1 MSGSVRNFTVIHRII
16 FWVLVVA
23 YPFPLAWGSPYLSAE
38 HYWPMD
44 NITNGILEDVR
55 GAAHTVVHEG
65 KIVVVPQLGHAL
77 SLDGI
82 DDWVDTGG
90 FNADCVTEPS
100 RCENG
105 FTVTFWLKVQGTG
118 YIFSSGSFTNKR
130 NGPGYQLYY
139 HQSLKRFKFILETRD
154 KKWTLFIHEEV
165 GLWTHMAF
173 TWRERNGL
181 AYYEDGNLSSFTDKP
196 EIVSALRQ
204 QNYTPVITLARPS
217 SSLSLKKF
225 GKFEISQFAIWQKEL
240 SAADIAGVYQDGVT
254 YDAKLSM
261 CCYFKSVSRCMENP
275 CHDPEHC
282 RRIMESAEKCL
293 CPAVNLGLKTCKA
306 KITGACEDKSRSCD
320 VFAKQSEYCKRRK
333 MREICPQSCN
343 YCGPSHPITT
353 LKPTLKTSST
363 FMSRISRKSRN
374 PSTVVPTNGSPA
386 GGGITTN
393 PTSRPRTPT
402 TARRGKRGESCDRLT
417 CKYHDRCV
425 NTSHGYVECRCPQH
439 TCPNGR
445 EIICGND
452 GKTYLNMCVM
462 RKEVCRVQKPI
473 EKKHEGRCS
482 GGLFPEA
489 THYLPFS
496 DVSQDKRVKDL
507 RGNITG
513 DVNNGAKQSTDDQ
526 IGEVLTLDGE
536 DDFIELTG
544 FKEKCIVEPSSCKE
558 GLSVAFWIKYIKG
571 EFIISSGHYTLSS
584 RGPGYRLICENCGP
598 HLTSSRRFVLELSNH
613 SHRWRILLDSLP
625 KWWFHFAFTW
635 SREHGLK
642 FYKNGK
648 LAVKSQK
655 PDFLRSERNAKD
667 KMTIGKPNSLTKIY
681 SYGGFSIGHFT
692 IWSYELSWDNV
703 ELAFLSTL
711 TETTSSIKCCHEMK
725 ADPCVKNPCHNGA
738 TCQRLEDT
746 YKCICPGI
754 SLNGICPLAPVPCED
769 KIAHCSQFVQQD
781 GYCKNH
787 RRKMRSICPK
797 ACNFC
802 NGGSEKPTRSTQV
815 SSSASFKTNVR
826 LSEATPRSQIV
837 GETLQSENR
846 SAQSTREGGEI
857 SIESKASYTKHR
869 SKMASILSS
878 KPVEASDMRDS
889 SRSRSG
895 YEMISTFDK
904 RVIISTKTSSS
915 FSDFTPK
922 GDKTRTHS
930 MSTDLK
936 LHKTSQH
943 SSASSSHTA
952 VIKESLSIT
961 SVTTFQDS
969 STPIPKVS
977 SSITLIKST
986 DELYAKLTSTSR
998 HVKHTNTP
1006 SLTEMPVNSIKTTS
1020 IISLPIAT
1028 THFSFTSAQTS
1039 LLSTVA
1045 VQEKAPLTC
1054 NINNVTCVCFNCGEV
1069 RQKEGICC
1077 MDLVDNRKT
1086 QQGVHINMINITVE
1100 IFYPKV
1106 HVVSKIIEGVIWE
1119 SCMTNSSLCL
1129 GEEKFFEAKRVRK
1142 KRLAQNFFFND
1153 DSLSDILRIKR
1164 DSESGHHSS
1173 QIHASSVN
1181 NGALRPDIKPSK
1193 INITRV
1199 DVIIYSIYSVA
1210 GNPSAV
1216 GTAFYVTVTSLNNG
1230 TNHTQV
1236 LDGKGLLQI
1245 LRNKRNVLENKLNIT
1260 IDSFS
1265 ATMSSKS
1272 LTPSSTLVL
1281 NPSAP
1286 SRNLQTP
1293 LPFPEVP
1300 TSAVQGSTDGD
1311 DDKGI
1316 SQGLLI
1322 LIISAAIGGL
1332 VLLVVLS
1339 VFIFTRFYRQ
1349 RKGEFVPDKNYPTP
1363 HSKQNGEAV
1372 DVDDDVDNIASFN
1385 DVIDPSTPR
1394 ITDVPHKPTR
1404 AQSSSGGGPG
1414 GAKKSK
1420 KPMGV
1425 KVTYKPPKWD

>member
-1 MSGSVRNFTVIHRII
+1 M
-16 FWVLVVA
+16 
-23 YPFPLAWGSPYLSAE
+23 
-38 HYWPMD
+38 
-44 NITNGILEDVR
+44 
-55 GAAHTVVHEG
+55 
-65 KIVVVPQLGHAL
+65 
-77 SLDGI
+77 
-82 DDWVDTGG
+82 
-90 FNADCVTEPS
+90 
-100 RCENG
+100 
-105 FTVTFWLKVQGTG
+105 
-118 YIFSSGSFTNKR
+118 
-130 NGPGYQLYY
+130 
-139 HQSLKRFKFILETRD
+139 
-154 KKWTLFIHEEV
+154 
-165 GLWTHMAF
+165 
-173 TWRERNGL
+173 
-181 AYYEDGNLSSFTDKP
+181 
-196 EIVSALRQ
+196 
-204 QNYTPVITLARPS
+204 
-217 SSLSLKKF
+217 LSLKTVLSKKSVCAWEIVRSCCLCGF
-225 GKFEISQFAIWQKEL
+225 IFLVLLPISACEPSSLTYANITDTSILLPLQSVLFTSKPTLSGVVPRQSVRSSQELSGLETVINSVNDGYISQF
-240 SAADIAGVYQDGVT
+240 G
-254 YDAKLSM
+254 
-261 CCYFKSVSRCMENP
+261 
-275 CHDPEHC
+275 
-282 RRIMESAEKCL
+282 
-293 CPAVNLGLKTCKA
+293 
-306 KITGACEDKSRSCD
+306 
-320 VFAKQSEYCKRRK
+320 
-333 MREICPQSCN
+333 
-343 YCGPSHPITT
+343 
-353 LKPTLKTSST
+353 
-363 FMSRISRKSRN
+363 
-374 PSTVVPTNGSPA
+374 
-386 GGGITTN
+386 
-393 PTSRPRTPT
+393 
-402 TARRGKRGESCDRLT
+402 
-417 CKYHDRCV
+417 
-425 NTSHGYVECRCPQH
+425 
-439 TCPNGR
+439 
-445 EIICGND
+445 
-452 GKTYLNMCVM
+452 
-462 RKEVCRVQKPI
+462 
-473 EKKHEGRCS
+473 
-482 GGLFPEA
+482 
-489 THYLPFS
+489 
-496 DVSQDKRVKDL
+496 
-507 RGNITG
+507 
-513 DVNNGAKQSTDDQ
+513 
-526 IGEVLTLDGE
+526 VLT
-536 DDFIELTG
+536 
-544 FKEKCIVEPSSCKE
+544 
-558 GLSVAFWIKYIKG
+558 
-571 EFIISSGHYTLSS
+571 
-584 RGPGYRLICENCGP
+584 
-598 HLTSSRRFVLELSNH
+598 
-613 SHRWRILLDSLP
+613 
-625 KWWFHFAFTW
+625 
-635 SREHGLK
+635 
-642 FYKNGK
+642 
-648 LAVKSQK
+648 
-655 PDFLRSERNAKD
+655 
-667 KMTIGKPNSLTKIY
+667 
-681 SYGGFSIGHFT
+681 
-692 IWSYELSWDNV
+692 
-703 ELAFLSTL
+703 
-711 TETTSSIKCCHEMK
+711 
-725 ADPCVKNPCHNGA
+725 
-738 TCQRLEDT
+738 
-746 YKCICPGI
+746 
-754 SLNGICPLAPVPCED
+754 
-769 KIAHCSQFVQQD
+769 
-781 GYCKNH
+781 
-787 RRKMRSICPK
+787 
-797 ACNFC
+797 
-802 NGGSEKPTRSTQV
+802 GGSEKPTRSTQV
-815 SSSASFKTNVR
+815 SSSANFKTNVR

-922 GDKTRTHS
+922 GTTVMSITPTFLFQSSFKQRRNLSEIAGFSSTILRPHEKFTALISALTSNLHVTDSLLGKSDLSPGKNRSKSTFLSYYSSGDKTRTHS

-1142 KRLAQNFFFND
+1142 KRLAQNVFFND

-1164 DSESGHHSS
+1164 DLESGHHSS

-1210 GNPSAV
+1210 GIPSAV

-1293 LPFPEVP
+1293 LPFPEGKEVFF
-1300 TSAVQGSTDGD
+1300 
-1311 DDKGI
+1311 GI
-1316 SQGLLI
+1316 
-1322 LIISAAIGGL
+1322 
-1332 VLLVVLS
+1332 
-1339 VFIFTRFYRQ
+1339 TC
-1349 RKGEFVPDKNYPTP
+1349 
-1363 HSKQNGEAV
+1363 
-1372 DVDDDVDNIASFN
+1372 
-1385 DVIDPSTPR
+1385 
-1394 ITDVPHKPTR
+1394 
-1404 AQSSSGGGPG
+1404 
-1414 GAKKSK
+1414 
-1420 KPMGV
+1420 
-1425 KVTYKPPKWD
+1425 